1 MLTQANAN
9 QSMVLARQT
18 SNVAAA
24 PGRTAWLYAE
34 GPAEYAIEDDDFE
47 GNRNWAVIIVF
58 ATLALSPIFGIAL
71 LAF

>member
-18 SNVAAA
+18 SDTAATA
-24 PGRTAWLYAE
+24 SRAAWLYAD
-34 GPAEYAIEDDDFE
+34 GPAEYAVEDDDFE

-58 ATLALSPIFGIAL
+58 AALAFSPILGIAL